1 VAQVLP
7 HAAERPAAPRRTR
20 APDRRRGAA
29 PLGLFYDVV
38 YPLLL
43 VPGLVAIRG
52 AAPPAR
58 RVVGAALLA
67 GAALLV
73 LRYAA
78 PVVFRDAKE
87 VELLAG
93 AGGGPRGGRRGLALT
108 RRGPVPRAAAVLG
121 LVAPPAGAL
130 SRAALAY
137 ADRFVRRGPLATPA
151 SPRR

>member
-1 VAQVLP
+1 
-7 HAAERPAAPRRTR
+7 
-20 APDRRRGAA
+20 
-29 PLGLFYDVV
+29 V

-43 VPGLVAIRG
+43 VPGLLAIRG

-58 RVVGAALLA
+58 RVVAAALLT
-67 GAALLV
+67 GGALLV

-93 AGGGPRGGRRGLALT
+93 PVAALAAGGAAWLY

-121 LVAPPAGAL
+121 LVAAAGWGL

-137 ADRFVRRGPLATPA
+137 ADRFVAVGR
-151 SPRR
+151 